1 MIESS
6 TPIRI
11 AIAED
16 HHILRQGLAE
26 LIRSYPE
33 FDMVFDAENGEEVL
47 EKMQE
52 NPIDVLILDLNMPK
66 MDGETCLPLALQLHP
81 ELKVI
86 VLSMYF
92 SEAFISQLIRLGASA
107 YLPKNID
114 FNDLRD
120 CIHSV
125 HHTGYY
131 LNSELENM
139 LKAHEGDLNL
149 FDLTEREME
158 IINMVCQEKTSREIA
173 SELFISHRTVE
184 GHKARLQEKIKAKNT
199 AGIVLFALRNGIY
212 R

>member
-66 MDGETCLPLALQLHP
+66 MDGWEFLEEYREMNVQRQRA
-81 ELKVI
+81 KVI
-86 VLSMYF
+86 LLTT
-92 SEAFISQLIRLGASA
+92 SENPDDI
-107 YLPKNID
+107 
-114 FNDLRD
+114 
-120 CIHSV
+120 
-125 HHTGYY
+125 
-131 LNSELENM
+131 E
-139 LKAHEGDLNL
+139 
-149 FDLTEREME
+149 
-158 IINMVCQEKTSREIA
+158 
-173 SELFISHRTVE
+173 
-184 GHKARLQEKIKAKNT
+184 KAKNYPEIQEYCNKPLT
-199 AGIVLFALRNGIY
+199 KEIIQKLMSKY
-212 R
+212 YPE